1 MRVAAAQRRRAPRE
15 RRIAD
20 PQSPDTCTLTADS
33 LARPRLAP
41 RATYAVEI
49 TSVSKLFGGLPVL
62 REASARFLSSTCT
75 VLLGAN
81 GSGKST
87 LLRLI
92 AGLTQ
97 PTRGTITVFGSAPG
111 DARGRIGYMAHS
123 TMLYDELSAMEN
135 LEYFAALRKQEGCN
149 CVASPEMALRAV
161 NLDPALRRPVGQFSQ
176 GMRQRAAFAQVLQS
190 DPDLLLLDEPF
201 SNMDSAT
208 IDAMVALLADFRTWP
223 TTTGAGRT
231 IILTTHQPERARSI
245 ADRTL
250 ELSNGDLKTI
260 SQPAA

>member
-1 MRVAAAQRRRAPRE
+1 MRSAAARTHLEGP
-15 RRIAD
+15 IAD
-20 PQSPDTCTLTADS
+20 PQNPDTCTLTS
-33 LARPRLAP
+33 GSTARLRVTPKPA
-41 RATYAVEI
+41 YAVEI
-49 TSVSKLFGGLPVL
+49 KAVSKLFGGAPVL
-62 REASARFLSSTCT
+62 REASARFASSTCT

-81 GSGKST
+81 GAGKST

-97 PTRGTITVFGSAPG
+97 PTRGAVTVFGSAPR
-111 DARGRIGYMAHS
+111 DARGRIGYMAHNS
-123 TMLYDELSAMEN
+123 MLYDELSALEN
-135 LEYFAALRKQEGCN
+135 LQYFAAIRKQEGCN

-231 IILTTHQPERARSI
+231 IILTTHQPERAAPL

-250 ELSNGDLKTI
+250 ELSAGELKVI
-260 SQPAA
+260 SRPAA